1 LAFCLEILVEHNP
14 PSYAAEQI
22 HQAMRFVKMYDGG
35 FYGTLPE
42 KKQQSISSNNL
53 GVGSIQ

>member
-1 LAFCLEILVEHNP
+1 MEHNP